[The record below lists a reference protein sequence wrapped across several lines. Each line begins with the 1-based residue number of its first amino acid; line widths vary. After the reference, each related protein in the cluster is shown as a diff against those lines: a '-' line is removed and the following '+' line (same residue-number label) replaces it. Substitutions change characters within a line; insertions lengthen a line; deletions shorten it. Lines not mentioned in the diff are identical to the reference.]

1 MAVRPAEPPTPE
13 PPVPAANLLRS
24 SAVMALGTV
33 ASRATGF
40 VKTAVL
46 VAALGTADLGDA
58 YNVANTVPNNIYDML
73 MGGILTSVIV
83 PLIVRARTR
92 DRAYGEA
99 YEQRLFT
106 VAVVALGV
114 ATVVAV
120 LLAPLTIDIWGHGMR
135 GSQRQVAVDF
145 ARFFLPQI
153 FFYGVG
159 AFAGAILNTRNRFA
173 APMWAPVLNNLV
185 VIAVGGLFLAI
196 STGAVDTAHLSRS
209 ELLLLGI
216 GTTGGIVLQTVALWP
231 SLRATGFR
239 WRPSL
244 KFRKGELSAIGR
256 TAGWTLVYVL
266 AFQIAF
272 AVTSSLL
279 SATGVRGR
287 AEHVGQVGVT
297 PYLTAYQLLQL
308 PYAIVAVSVI
318 TALMPRMSGHA
329 AEGRRDLV
337 RDDFSNGLRLSS
349 AVIVPAAVLM
359 LALAPELVTLV
370 FAHGRTNAADAAV
383 IAGILAIFA
392 IAVWPFSTYQLM
404 LRIFYAYRDTRTPA
418 LVGIGVAGT
427 NIAISV
433 LMYELIPVQHVAQ
446 GMALGFA
453 LANLLGVLVCT
464 VILRFRLGRLD
475 GTRIIISHLRIAL
488 AVVPLAVVAF
498 GVRFGTERVAGTGTV
513 ASLTVLVIGGLGG
526 GVTYLIAA
534 RLLRVGEVQAM
545 VDTLTARL
553 RPGRS

>member
-1 MAVRPAEPPTPE
+1 
-13 PPVPAANLLRS
+13 
-24 SAVMALGTV
+24 
-33 ASRATGF
+33 
-40 VKTAVL
+40 
-46 VAALGTADLGDA
+46 
-58 YNVANTVPNNIYDML
+58 
-73 MGGILTSVIV
+73 
-83 PLIVRARTR
+83 
-92 DRAYGEA
+92 
-99 YEQRLFT
+99 
-106 VAVVALGV
+106 
-114 ATVVAV
+114 
-120 LLAPLTIDIWGHGMR
+120 
-135 GSQRQVAVDF
+135 VAVDF

-159 AFAGAILNTRNRFA
+159 AFAGATLNTRNRFA
-173 APMWAPVLNNLV
+173 APMWAPVLNNIV
-185 VIAVGGLFLAI
+185 VIAVGGLFLAMT
-196 STGAVDTAHLSRS
+196 TGAVDTAHLSAS
-209 ELLLLGI
+209 SLWLLGI
-216 GTTGGIVLQTVALWP
+216 GTTAGIVLQTVALWP
-231 SLRATGFR
+231 SLRASGFR

-244 KFRKGELSAIGR
+244 KFQRGELGAIGR

-266 AFQIAF
+266 AFQVAF

-308 PYAIVAVSVI
+308 PYAIVSVSVI

-329 AEGRRDLV
+329 SEGRRDLV
-337 RDDFSNGLRLSS
+337 RDDFSTGLRLSS
-349 AVIVPAAVLM
+349 TVIVPAAVLM
-359 LALAPELVTLV
+359 LALAPELVALV
-370 FAHGRTNAADAAV
+370 FAHGNTSGSDAAV
-383 IAGILAIFA
+383 IAGILAVFA

-404 LRIFYAYRDTRTPA
+404 LRVFYAYRDTRTPA

-433 LMYELIPVQHVAQ
+433 LMYELIPVRHVAQ

-475 GTRIIISHLRIAL
+475 GTRIVISHLRISL

-498 GVRFGTERVAGTGTV
+498 GVRFVTERVAGTG
-513 ASLTVLVIGGLGG
+513 SLAALIVLVIGGIGG
-526 GVTYLIAA
+526 GVAYLMAA

-545 VDTLTARL
+545 IDTLTARL
-553 RPGRS
+553 RSGRP